1 MNLNMQLIPTILCG
15 GAGSRLWPVSRE
27 LYPKPFIRLKDGL
40 SLLQK
45 AFLRGAN
52 LPNVSEI
59 LTVTNNE
66 FFFNIEEEFLKTN
79 ARGLK
84 TSFILEPF
92 GKNTAAA
99 ITTAALKALEDYD
112 ENVLLL
118 ILAAD
123 HLISDQE
130 AFQKTVL
137 RACDFAKEGKIVTF
151 GIEPSEPNTG
161 YGYIEANGYDVIR
174 FVEKPNI
181 ELAKEYIASK
191 RFLWNSGM
199 FLFTAGNIL
208 KEIEKY
214 CPDILKNTQECLKKS
229 VRKTVTLQRT
239 NHNASSASM
248 TQPANKDA
256 LSQTSNNL
264 ILEPDSFAK
273 IDELSID
280 YAVME
285 KSDKMTVV
293 PCNIGWTDVGSWSVL
308 GDLIEPD
315 INGNRISGDTC
326 LHDVTNCY
334 IRSEDRLVGAVGVDN
349 LLIIDTPDALLVAD
363 KSRSQDVKHIY
374 TELKNSNHDVY
385 KLHRTVYRP
394 WGSYTILEESANFKI
409 KRIVVRPGA
418 SLSLQMHHHRSEH
431 WIVVSGMAKV
441 TNGDNIFFVNINE
454 STYIPAGHKHRL
466 ENPGVLD
473 LVMIEV
479 QSGEYLG
486 EDDIVRFEDVYGRAK
501 KNVKQD

>member
-1 MNLNMQLIPTILCG
+1 MQLIPTILCG

-27 LYPKPFIRLKDGL
+27 LHPKPFIRLDDGL

-45 AFLRGAN
+45 AFLRGAT

-66 FFFNIEEEFLKTN
+66 FFFKIEKEFIKVN
-79 ARGLK
+79 QDNLK
-84 TSFILEPF
+84 TSYILEPF

-99 ITTAALKALEDYD
+99 ITTAALQVQKNYGDDAQ
-112 ENVLLL
+112 LL

-123 HLISDQE
+123 HLITAQE
-130 AFQKTVL
+130 AFQTAVQQASKL
-137 RACDFAKEGKIVTF
+137 AAQGKIVTF
-151 GIEPSEPNTG
+151 GIKPHEPNTG
-161 YGYIEANGYDVIR
+161 YGYIEADANKVIQ
-174 FVEKPNI
+174 FVEKPS
-181 ELAKEYIASK
+181 LAEAQKYLASQ

-199 FLFTAGNIL
+199 FLFRAGDILNEIQAHCPNIL
-208 KEIEKY
+208 STI
-214 CPDILKNTQECLKKS
+214 QSCLE
-229 VRKTVTLQRT
+229 V
-239 NHNASSASM
+239 SA
-248 TQPANKDA
+248 T
-256 LSQTSNNL
+256 LSQDKTHKL
-264 ILEPDSFAK
+264 MLEPDSFAETPE
-273 IDELSID
+273 DSID

-285 KSDKMTVV
+285 KSQKMAVV
-293 PCNIGWTDVGSWSVL
+293 PCDIGWTDVGSWQAL
-308 GDLIEPD
+308 GDLIPAD
-315 INGNRISGDTC
+315 KQGNRIDAETC

-334 IRSEDRLVGAVGVDN
+334 IQSKERLIGAVGIDN

-374 TELKNSNHDVY
+374 SELKSSNHEVH

-394 WGSYTILEESANFKI
+394 WGSYTVLEESTNFKI
-409 KRIVVRPGA
+409 KRIVVQPGG

-441 TNGDNIFFVNINE
+441 TNGDETFFVNTNQ

-486 EDDIVRFEDVYGRAK
+486 EDDIVRFEDVYGRAAES
-501 KNVKQD
+501 VDE